1 MPVSTGPMGQRD
13 RRARRV
19 LFDHCALELDVIDAE
34 RGKVLGRPR
43 LVVEIDAER
52 NVIGCH
58 LDYGY
63 AVS

>member
-1 MPVSTGPMGQRD
+1 MGQRD

-43 LVVEIDAER
+43 LVVDVDAHSR
-52 NVIGCH
+52 ILGCTV
-58 LDYGY
+58 DYG
-63 AVS
+63 AGSP